1 MQAGVH
7 VLTMDLRGFGD
18 SGGEPLSSAGFQNL
32 LMKSPADLDMA
43 YEGIVKL
50 SRIRLTDPQDD
61 GLESRREPGMLGVDH
76 RDSA

>member
-1 MQAGVH
+1 MRSQSASYHGYRFLPDIISHAVW
-7 VLTMDLRGFGD
+7 LYYRFC
-18 SGGEPLSSAGFQNL
+18 LSFR
-32 LMKSPADLDMA
+32 D
-43 YEGIVKL
+43 GIVKL